1 MISSS
6 SSSFC
11 CDGKKGRAVEATVRV
26 KKRPGEVRKSLPS
39 PPGAPVIE
47 PKKEEAVPYSRG
59 PHSAPSCFRRT
70 AEESA

>member
-1 MISSS
+1 MGS
-6 SSSFC
+6 
-11 CDGKKGRAVEATVRV
+11 KKGRAVEATVRV
-26 KKRPGEVRKSLPS
+26 KKRPGEVQKSLPS

-47 PKKEEAVPYSRG
+47 PRKEEAVPYSRG